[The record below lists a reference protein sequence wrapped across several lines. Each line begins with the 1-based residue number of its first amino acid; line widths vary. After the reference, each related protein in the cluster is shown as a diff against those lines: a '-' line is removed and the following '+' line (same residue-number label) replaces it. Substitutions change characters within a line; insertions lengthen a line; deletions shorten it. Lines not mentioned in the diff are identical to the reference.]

1 MDDCLQERDGV
12 NGAAASHLRV
22 DIVTIFP
29 EMLDGVL
36 NTSMLKIGREKG
48 LLDLRAVN
56 LRDYTTDRHHQTDDT
71 PFGGGAGMV
80 MIPDPLF
87 RCVEDLS
94 AGEPTARVVLTTPSG
109 EPYTQRK
116 AEEFAASGRLIIIC
130 GRYEGVDDR
139 VREHLVTD
147 EISIGDYVLTGGEI
161 AAMAIVDSVA
171 RLIPGVLGRNE
182 SSEEE
187 SFSEGLLEYPHYSR
201 PSEYR
206 GWKIPDVLLGGNH
219 EAIRRWRRK
228 QSMLRTYQR
237 RPDLLKQHAFTP
249 EDRMLLIEIEAEL
262 GYRVL

>member
-1 MDDCLQERDGV
+1 MDDSLRKLDGLSLTD
-12 NGAAASHLRV
+12 GARIRM

-36 NTSMLKIGREKG
+36 NISMLKIGQEKG

-56 LRDYTTDRHHQTDDT
+56 LRDYTTDKHHQTDDT

-87 RCVEDLS
+87 QCVESLT
-94 AGEPTARVVLTTPSG
+94 AGETDARVILTTPGG

-116 AEEFAASGRLIIIC
+116 AEEFSCCRHLVILC

-147 EISIGDYVLTGGEI
+147 EISLGDYVLTGGEI

-171 RLIPGVLGRNE
+171 RLIPGVLGRGE
-182 SSEEE
+182 SFEEE
-187 SFSEGLLEYPHYSR
+187 SFSEDLLEYPHYSR
-201 PSEYR
+201 PAEYR
-206 GWKIPDVLLGGNH
+206 GWKVPDVLLGGNH
-219 EAIRRWRRK
+219 ETIRQWRRK
-228 QSMLRTYQR
+228 QSMLRTYLR
-237 RPDLLKQHAFTP
+237 RPDLLRTHRFTP

-262 GYRVL
+262 GRRLL

>member
-1 MDDCLQERDGV
+1 MDDCLQDRDNV
-12 NGAAASHLRV
+12 NAAARSHLRV

-36 NTSMLKIGREKG
+36 NTSMLKIGRDKG

-56 LRDYTTDRHHQTDDT
+56 LRDYTTDKHHQTDDT

-87 RCVEDLS
+87 RCVEDLT
-94 AGEPTARVVLTTPSG
+94 AGERDVRVVLTTPSG
-109 EPYTQRK
+109 EPYSQRK
-116 AEEFAASGRLIIIC
+116 AEEFAAAGRLIILC

-147 EISIGDYVLTGGEI
+147 EVSIGDYVLTGGEI
-161 AAMAIVDSVA
+161 AAMVIVDSVA
-171 RLIPGVLGRNE
+171 RLIPGVLGRGE
-182 SSEEE
+182 SSVEE

-201 PSEYR
+201 PSEFR
-206 GWKIPDVLLGGNH
+206 GWKVPDILLGGNH

-228 QSMLRTYQR
+228 QSMLLTYQR
-237 RPDLLKQHAFTP
+237 RPDLLNLHQFTP
-249 EDRMLLIEIEAEL
+249 EDRMLLVEIEAEL
-262 GYRVL
+262 GHRVL